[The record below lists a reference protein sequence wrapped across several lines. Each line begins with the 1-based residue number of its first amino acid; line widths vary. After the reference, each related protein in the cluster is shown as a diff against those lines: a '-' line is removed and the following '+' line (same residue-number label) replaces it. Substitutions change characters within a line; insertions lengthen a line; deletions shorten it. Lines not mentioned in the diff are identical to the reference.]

1 MAKDRKEV
9 TCNGRAALYSALWE
23 DIRNA
28 AMDCGWAVALHG
40 SLSRDMDIMAMP
52 WIEGCTDADT
62 MIDTI
67 IAKCFGDNIIS
78 EYGKK
83 IDRTKPYGRV
93 CYLIPIYEDFYLD
106 ISVMSNFCSLTK

>member
-9 TCNGRAALYSALWE
+9 TCNGRAALYAALCE

-52 WIEGCTDADT
+52 WVENCTDADT

-67 IAKCFGDNIIS
+67 IKRCFGDNIIS

-83 IDRTKPYGRV
+83 VDMTKPHGRV
-93 CYLIPIYEDFYLD
+93 CYLIPIYDDYYLD
-106 ISVMSNFCSLTK
+106 ISIMSNL

>member
-9 TCNGRAALYSALWE
+9 TSFGRVALYATLWE

-40 SLSRDMDIMAMP
+40 SLARDMDIMAMP
-52 WIEGCTDADT
+52 WIENCTDADT

-67 IAKCFGDNIIS
+67 IEKCLGDNIMS

-83 IDRTKPYGRV
+83 VDRTKPHGRV
-93 CYLIPIYEDFYLD
+93 CYLIPIYDDFYLD
-106 ISVMSNFCSLTK
+106 ISIMSNLA